1 MLNNPSRSLL
11 LISALALSAC
21 TSAPPVCQLIPS
33 PPAALMQPPPNLQ
46 QMLDRIMP
54 TSLQPTPKSPP
65 K

>member
-1 MLNNPSRSLL
+1 MPNYPSRSLL
-11 LISALALSAC
+11 LTSMLVLSAC
-21 TSAPPVCQLIPS
+21 TSVPPVCQPIPS

-65 K
+65 R